1 MKSVKT
7 LIDKAAKVC
16 GSEAEVARRLGT
28 SRQALSA
35 MKHGTRETSPETA
48 AMLADIAHEDA
59 REAVIQAVI
68 ERNKTGPKADL
79 IREILGKAT
88 AAGAAAVLG
97 FSYVAPLFSAM
108 ESGAS
113 KLTLLHIVL
122 SSIVGLII
130 GHVLRTR

>member
-1 MKSVKT
+1 
-7 LIDKAAKVC
+7 
-16 GSEAEVARRLGT
+16 
-28 SRQALSA
+28 
-35 MKHGTRETSPETA
+35 
-48 AMLADIAHEDA
+48 MLADIAHEDA

-97 FSYVAPLFSAM
+97 FSYVAPPISAM

-113 KLTLLHIVL
+113 KLTVLHIVL
-122 SSIVGLII
+122 SRLRRTMRRFFELDRPMGGVPHGALSVNGK
-130 GHVLRTR
+130 GFAAVLTRSLRCASSCGFRAAH